1 MSNDLIARL
10 GAAGISSQRVTVS
23 GVRFS
28 LWQRW
33 GYALFGV
40 N

>member
-1 MSNDLIARL
+1 MSNDLNARV
-10 GAAGISSQRVTVS
+10 GTAGISSQRVTVS

-28 LWQRW
+28 LWQRLA
-33 GYALFGV
+33 YASFCV